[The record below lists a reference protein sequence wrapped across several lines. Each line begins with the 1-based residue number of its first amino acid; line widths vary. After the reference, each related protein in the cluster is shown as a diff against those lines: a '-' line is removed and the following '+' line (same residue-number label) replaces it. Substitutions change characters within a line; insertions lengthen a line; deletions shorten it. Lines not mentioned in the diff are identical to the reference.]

1 MALLGVASMMIAGC
15 GGSAKPTAT
24 TGCKGLSTARRSAS
38 FNSSAGDELLTRHST
53 ISTVCAH
60 FGQPTTITRASDGS
74 VTWNYGGGG
83 RAAMVSFKG
92 GRVVDAVWFEQGAP
106 DATYSISQS
115 ETVTTFSGGD
125 KLHPFGEP
133 SHCSS
138 AGQGDSRRRQGLPG
152 TQGLCK

>member
-1 MALLGVASMMIAGC
+1 MRTFVALLGVASTVIAGC

-24 TGCKGLSTARRSAS
+24 TGCKGLSTARQSAS
-38 FNSSAGDELLTRHST
+38 FNSSAGDQLLVRHTT

-60 FGQPTTITRASDGS
+60 FGQPTTITRGSDGS

-92 GRVVDAVWFEQGAP
+92 DRVVDAVWFDQGAP
-106 DATYSISQS
+106 NATYSISQS

-125 KLHPFGEP
+125 KLHSLSGGRSDCFQ
-133 SHCSS
+133 ST
-138 AGQGDSRRRQGLPG
+138 GQTLPG
-152 TQGLCK
+152 AHRFCK